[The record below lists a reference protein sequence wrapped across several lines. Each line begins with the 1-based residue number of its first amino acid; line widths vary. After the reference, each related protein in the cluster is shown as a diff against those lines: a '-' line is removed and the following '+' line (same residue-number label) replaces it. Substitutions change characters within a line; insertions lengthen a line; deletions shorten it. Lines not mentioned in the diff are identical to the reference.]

1 MLVGMAENSSTP
13 LHAPVLFQEKLRPA
27 WWIWLVA
34 LGLGATAAVAFVPVG
49 LQWGIIAGLIAFG
62 LIAFG
67 LISST
72 PTIQVTKDTV
82 RVGRAT
88 IEREFVGE
96 VTGYRGSAAYHQR
109 GPGLNGIAFM
119 CIRGWVDPVVRIEIT
134 DERDSTPYWLTSTRR
149 PEELTA
155 ALGGVMV
162 QFREAPQP
170 DEQPAEEPQAPQAAA
185 PSQPADQD

>member
-13 LHAPVLFQEKLRPA
+13 LDSPVTFQEKLRPA

-34 LGLGATAAVAFVPVG
+34 LGLGATAAVAFMPVG
-49 LQWGIIAGLIAFG
+49 IEWGIVAGLVAFG

-72 PTIQVTKDTV
+72 PTIEVTADTV
-82 RVGRAT
+82 RVGRAS
-88 IEREFVGE
+88 IERRFVGE
-96 VTGYRGSAAYHQR
+96 VTGYRGAAAYNQR
-109 GPGLNGIAFM
+109 GPGLNGTAFM

-162 QFREAPQP
+162 QFREAPQT
-170 DEQPAEEPQAPQAAA
+170 ETTPAESE
-185 PSQPADQD
+185 SPAQSADNE